1 MPAPRGTRYD
11 TLAGISGEDAGAL
24 TRGIDGHAGTIKGW
38 RQAMA
43 ADDQV
48 AGETE
53 SADSGARECDVL
65 VVGGGPAGL
74 AAAEAAAKTGA
85 RVAVLER
92 QKEIGYPV
100 HTSGGSWIS
109 DMRALGIPADL
120 YYPIR
125 RVTFLSPNRQARFS
139 YDEPVCCVL
148 DVRGVYQHLAA
159 RAVAAGAT
167 LHPNSPV
174 EGPIVEDG
182 RVAGVIAK
190 DHRNRAGR
198 WRARVV
204 VDASGFSCT
213 LATRTGMHAGY
224 RRYGYGAEY
233 DLYAPSYDP
242 DELYLIMGSQVAPTG
257 YAWAFPRGKGRVRLG
272 VGVLRPD
279 TEADAREYLDS
290 FAQRL
295 PTLAPAFA
303 GASPLEYHTGLFP
316 SEGVAPRFVGE
327 GLIATGDAAGHGSTL
342 VGEGIRFAIYSGQM
356 AGAVAGEAIKANDA
370 SAAYLA
376 RYERQWRARFGR
388 EMEISYLVNQRIT
401 AWSDA
406 SWDDGVA
413 MLGRVTPAQAAQLL
427 RGDYSVGLFLGVL
440 RRNPGLL
447 RTGTRKFF
455 DLALAR
461 LGRAAP
467 VTEAEV
473 AAAK

>member
-1 MPAPRGTRYD
+1 MVTGA
-11 TLAGISGEDAGAL
+11 DA
-24 TRGIDGHAGTIKGW
+24 
-38 RQAMA
+38 A
-43 ADDQV
+43 ATTDD
-48 AGETE
+48 
-53 SADSGARECDVL
+53 ARHYDVL

-109 DMRALGIPADL
+109 DMKALGIPADL

-125 RVTFLSPNRQARFS
+125 RVTFLAPHRQARFV
-139 YDEPVCCVL
+139 YDDPVCCVL
-148 DVRGVYQHLAA
+148 DVRGVYQHLAG
-159 RAVAAGAT
+159 RAVAAGAE

-182 RVAGVIAK
+182 RVVGVVAK
-190 DHRNRAGR
+190 DHRNRPGR
-198 WRARVV
+198 WLAPVV

-213 LATRTGMHAGY
+213 LSTRSGLHEGY

-233 DLYAPSYDP
+233 DLFAPNYDP
-242 DELYLIMGSQVAPTG
+242 DELYLIMGSQVAPAG

-272 VGVLRPD
+272 VGVIRPD
-279 TEADAREYLDS
+279 VDADAREYLDT
-290 FAQRL
+290 FTQRL
-295 PTLAPAFA
+295 PDLAPAFK

-316 SEGVAPRFVGE
+316 SEGVVPRFVGE

-356 AGAVAGEAIKANDA
+356 AGAVAGEAVAAHDA
-370 SAAYLA
+370 SAAFLG

-388 EMEISYLVNQRIT
+388 EMDISYIVNQRIA
-401 AWSDA
+401 AWSDP
-406 SWDDGVA
+406 SWDEGVE

-427 RGDYSVGLFLGVL
+427 RGDYSAGLLLGVL

-447 RTGTRKFF
+447 RTGARKFF
-455 DLALAR
+455 DLALSR
-461 LGRAAP
+461 LGRATP
-467 VTEAEV
+467 ISDAEV
-473 AAAK
+473 ATAG